1 MVPPSSTSAA
11 TATLA
16 LLALILPSAAQPTD
30 AGCSGRLLLLLP
42 CLPYV
47 QGAARAPPSACCDGL
62 AAVFVRQPACA
73 CAALDHAA
81 TFPVNRTLARQLPA
95 ACNLAAGPSA
105 CSAPS
110 PPAVPP
116 SPAAA
121 AGEYSATAAPCPSIE
136 STTDCSSLSLF
147 LCAVCPAGTLT
158 LPPLGD
164 RSRQP
169 SAGSRLAPSAGA
181 AALSLLA
188 GDLVFFALNHC
199 C

>member
-1 MVPPSSTSAA
+1 MAPPSSASFA

-16 LLALILPSAAQPTD
+16 LLALILPGAAQPTD

-95 ACNLAAGPSA
+95 ACNLAAGPST
-105 CSAPS
+105 CTGPP
-110 PPAVPP
+110 PPAFPP

-121 AGEYSATAAPCPSIE
+121 AGEYSATAAACPSVE
-136 STTDCSSLSLF
+136 RTTDCASLSLF

-158 LPPLGD
+158 LPPPGG
-164 RSRQP
+164 RSGQP
-169 SAGSRLAPSAGA
+169 SAGTRLAASAGA
-181 AALSLLA
+181 AALALLA
-188 GDLVFFALNHC
+188 GGLVFFALNLHH
-199 C
+199 